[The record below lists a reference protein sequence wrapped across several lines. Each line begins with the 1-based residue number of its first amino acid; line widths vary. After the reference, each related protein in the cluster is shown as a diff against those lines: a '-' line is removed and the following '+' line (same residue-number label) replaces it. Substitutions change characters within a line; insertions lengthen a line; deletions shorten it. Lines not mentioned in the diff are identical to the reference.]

1 MTPILIWAAPV
12 FRPKVWPEQSGIDVA
27 YARFAEFGLR
37 KPDNT
42 H

>member
-12 FRPKVWPEQSGIDVA
+12 FRPKVWSEQSDIDVA
-27 YARFAEFGLR
+27 YVRFVEFGLR